1 MMEFLIEL
9 RKQKRTGI
17 IWILIAV
24 GIVGAL
30 YSLLNFGL
38 RKDSLLGLP
47 LPPMDILLTQLYGVV
62 LIFNL
67 FGVIMAAC
75 LIYQLE
81 FKGQAVRKMYVLPIT
96 LTKYYLSKFVIVT
109 GGLFMAIVL
118 ENAALAK
125 IGLTELSQGAFDWP
139 TLLRFAGYS
148 FATTLPVL
156 TFMLLI
162 AAHFE
167 NIWLPL
173 GVGVIGFLTGLIFAT
188 VKPAIFLLHPFVL
201 LFRPAVAMTAEV
213 DPKIV
218 VLLFGEAAIFLA
230 AGLIATKKIRYV

>member
-109 GGLFMAIVL
+109 GGCL
-118 ENAALAK
+118 
-125 IGLTELSQGAFDWP
+125 W
-139 TLLRFAGYS
+139 LLCWKMPRWQRS
-148 FATTLPVL
+148 V
-156 TFMLLI
+156 
-162 AAHFE
+162 
-167 NIWLPL
+167 
-173 GVGVIGFLTGLIFAT
+173 
-188 VKPAIFLLHPFVL
+188 
-201 LFRPAVAMTAEV
+201 
-213 DPKIV
+213 
-218 VLLFGEAAIFLA
+218 
-230 AGLIATKKIRYV
+230 